1 MRKSLGIL
9 PSVLIQFKA
18 KTKISQK
25 PKKKAHKVSSRAS
38 RTSPKLDGGLTPEDI
53 AGTNMFSAAIAKM
66 NGKTE
71 AKTVAEW
78 KKFQGA
84 KRQA

>member
-1 MRKSLGIL
+1 
-9 PSVLIQFKA
+9 
-18 KTKISQK
+18 
-25 PKKKAHKVSSRAS
+25 
-38 RTSPKLDGGLTPEDI
+38 
-53 AGTNMFSAAIAKM
+53 MFSAAIAKM